1 MKEEDTGKKICS
13 FLEKKVTLFSRYL
26 SLTERMNA
34 ALGEEEKD
42 LKDLI
47 SKRQSCMEKIEKID
61 RSMPQAVGAGPDK
74 HNLIPPKFKG
84 LIDGYLKKLK
94 SIMATVELLDREVTA
109 VVKQEVENIKTDL
122 LNRRNVRQA
131 ARGYGGP
138 VGHPARGYGGRVGH
152 PARFLDTHR

>member
-1 MKEEDTGKKICS
+1 MKNIYASREICS

-61 RSMPQAVGAGPDK
+61 LSMQQTAGAGSDK

-94 SIMATVELLDREVTA
+94 SILETIELLDREVTA

-122 LNRRNVRQA
+122 LGRQKVRQA
-131 ARGYGGP
+131 ARGYGG
-138 VGHPARGYGGRVGH
+138 RVGNS
-152 PARFLDTHR
+152 ARFLDTRR

>member
-1 MKEEDTGKKICS
+1 MKNIDASREICS

-34 ALGEEEKD
+34 AFGEKDKD

-47 SKRQSCMEKIEKID
+47 SKRQGCMQKID
-61 RSMPQAVGAGPDK
+61 KIDLSIQQTVGVDPDK

-94 SIMATVELLDREVTA
+94 NIMETVELLDREVTA
-109 VVKQEVENIKTDL
+109 VVEQEVGNIKTDL

-131 ARGYGGP
+131 ARS
-138 VGHPARGYGGRVGH
+138 YGGRVGQ

>member
-1 MKEEDTGKKICS
+1 MKDIDASREICS

-47 SKRQSCMEKIEKID
+47 SERQGCMEKIEKID
-61 RSMPQAVGAGPDK
+61 LSMQQTIGAGPDK
-74 HNLIPPKFKG
+74 HYLIPPQFKG

-94 SIMATVELLDREVTA
+94 NIMATVELLDREVTA

-122 LNRRNVRQA
+122 LNMRNVRQA
-131 ARGYGGP
+131 ARGYGG
-138 VGHPARGYGGRVGH
+138 RIEH
-152 PARFLDTHR
+152 PARFLDTRR

>member
-1 MKEEDTGKKICS
+1 MKEEDTGKEICS

-42 LKDLI
+42 LQDLI
-47 SKRQSCMEKIEKID
+47 SKRQSCMEKIKKID
-61 RSMPQAVGAGPDK
+61 LSIQQTAGAGPDE

-94 SIMATVELLDREVTA
+94 SILETIELLDKEVTA
-109 VVKQEVENIKTDL
+109 VVKQEVENIKTNL
-122 LNRRNVRQA
+122 LNMRNIRQA
-131 ARGYGGP
+131 ARGYGG
-138 VGHPARGYGGRVGH
+138 RVGN
-152 PARFLDTHR
+152 PARFLDTRR

>member
-1 MKEEDTGKKICS
+1 MKDIDASREICS

-47 SKRQSCMEKIEKID
+47 SKRQGCMEKIEKID
-61 RSMPQAVGAGPDK
+61 LAMQQTVGAGPDK
-74 HNLIPPKFKG
+74 YKLIPPKFRG

-94 SIMATVELLDREVTA
+94 SIMETVELLDREVTA
-109 VVKQEVENIKTDL
+109 FVKLEVESVKTDL
-122 LNRRNVRQA
+122 LNMRNVRQA
-131 ARGYGGP
+131 ARS
-138 VGHPARGYGGRVGH
+138 YGGRVGH
-152 PARFLDTHR
+152 PAWFLDTRR

>member
-1 MKEEDTGKKICS
+1 MKEEDTGKEICS

-34 ALGEEEKD
+34 VLGEEDKD

-47 SKRQSCMEKIEKID
+47 SKRQGCMEKIDKID
-61 RSMPQAVGAGPDK
+61 LSIQQAVGAGPDK

-94 SIMATVELLDREVTA
+94 SIMETVELLDREVTA

-122 LNRRNVRQA
+122 LNMRNVRQA
-131 ARGYGGP
+131 
-138 VGHPARGYGGRVGH
+138 ARGYGGRVGH
-152 PARFLDTHR
+152 PARGYGGSVGHPARFLDTRR

>member
-1 MKEEDTGKKICS
+1 MKEEDTGKEICS

-26 SLTERMNA
+26 SLTERMNT

-42 LKDLI
+42 LQDLI

-61 RSMPQAVGAGPDK
+61 LSMQQTTGAGPDK

-94 SIMATVELLDREVTA
+94 SIMETIELLDREVTA
-109 VVKQEVENIKTDL
+109 VVKQEVKNIKADL
-122 LNRRNVRQA
+122 LNMRNIRQA
-131 ARGYGGP
+131 ARGYGG
-138 VGHPARGYGGRVGH
+138 RVGQ